1 MKIGVSAYS
10 FNRYFHEGS
19 MDLAGMVAKTKEI
32 GFAGFEML
40 PRYFAAPEAGHEGE
54 GTPAQCRELRTMLA
68 DAGLEIAC
76 YTLASNFGLPDG
88 ADRRAVIDRIKREID
103 NAVVLGAKVCR
114 IESTFGPKEGE
125 EVTFAEMID
134 RVVKA
139 TKEVADHALK
149 LGVKLGLENHGRYM
163 GSFRH
168 CAQIIRT
175 VRSPAYGAVP
185 DIGNFLVVDEDPLEA
200 VRELA
205 KYAFHVHAKDFR
217 YRPPEPEQTEGRWFR
232 STGGYQM
239 QGAVIGEGDV
249 PVKECLKALI
259 ERSYEGWLAVE
270 HESPEDP
277 VEGMKRSLAFL
288 EEALASLG

>member
-1 MKIGVSAYS
+1 VSAYS
-10 FNRYFHEGS
+10 FNRYFGEGS
-19 MDLAGMVAKTKEI
+19 MDLAAMVAKAKEI
-32 GFAGFEML
+32 GFTGFEML
-40 PRYFAAPEAGHEGE
+40 PRYFGTAKAPAEE
-54 GTPAQCRELRTMLA
+54 GTPAQCRELKKMLD
-68 DAGLEIAC
+68 DAGLDIAC
-76 YTLASNFGLPDG
+76 YTLASEFGLPEG
-88 ADRRAVIDRIKREID
+88 PERRAVIDRIRREIE

-114 IESTFGPKEGE
+114 IESTFGPPKGE
-125 EVTFAEMID
+125 EVAFQIMID
-134 RVVKA
+134 RAVRA
-139 TKEVADHALK
+139 TKEVADLALK

-205 KYAFHVHAKDFR
+205 KYAVHVHAKDFR
-217 YRPPEPEQTEGRWFR
+217 YRPAEPPQTEGRWFR
-232 STGGYQM
+232 SNGGCQM

-249 PVKECLKALI
+249 PVKECLKALAD
-259 ERSYEGWLAVE
+259 RGYDGYLGVE

-288 EEALASLG
+288 KETLASIG